1 MDITQDI
8 RPLTEFKRDTARF
21 VSRLKDTG
29 RPSVLTVNG
38 RPELVVMD
46 AGAWQD
52 LQDRIEYADAVAGI
66 RRGLDHLRDGSGVRA
81 SDFFG
86 EVRRSGAM
94 KRYEV
99 IITSPAARDIT
110 EAHAWLSRA
119 EPRLRSAVA

>member
-46 AGAWQD
+46 ARAWQD
-52 LQDRIEYADAVAGI
+52 MQDQLEYASAVAGV
-66 RRGLDHLRDGSGVRA
+66 RKGLDDVGAGRGVRA
-81 SDFFG
+81 STFF
-86 EVRRSGAM
+86 
-94 KRYEV
+94 
-99 IITSPAARDIT
+99 
-110 EAHAWLSRA
+110 A
-119 EPRLRSAVA
+119 ESALRSDEAP